1 MPNLDLSIVK
11 IMHGDTSVLRIM
23 QGDTMVWS
31 SSTAVSIDAS
41 LTNITSDVILPT
53 IVVLNDS
60 FTATLTANTGYI
72 INEVSVTMGGED
84 ITSTAYADG
93 VITIASVT
101 GDVEITAVAWEI
113 INVTSYTI
121 RSHFIYSDTSSS
133 VYGKWRSG
141 GAASNS
147 CFMVPVTAGD
157 RIKIVPNSGNRC
169 DLAFL
174 KTYNYVHNGIPDF
187 SGGVTPTAIR
197 YYGTHTLIVPDDAN
211 YLYVCRMYGSTSRI
225 PDSVSKYSG

>member
-11 IMHGDTSVLRIM
+11 IMHGDTPVLRIM
-23 QGDTMVWS
+23 QGDTLVWS
-31 SSTAVSIDAS
+31 SGMDATINAS
-41 LTNITSDVILPT
+41 LTNITSDATLPT

-72 INEVSVTMGGED
+72 INEVTIAMGGED
-84 ITSTAYADG
+84 ITSTAYSDG

-113 INVTSYTI
+113 VDITSYTVRGHYI
-121 RSHFIYSDTSSS
+121 NSDTNSSA
-133 VYGKWRSG
+133 YGKWRSG

-147 CFMVPVTAGD
+147 CWVVPVSGGEKF
-157 RIKIVPNSGNRC
+157 KIVPNSGNRC
-169 DLAFL
+169 DIAFL
-174 KTYNYVHNGIPDF
+174 RTYSYSNGTIADF
-187 SGGVTPTAIR
+187 SGGVVPAAIR
-197 YYGTHTLIVPDDAN
+197 YNGTNIFTIPADTT
-211 YLYVCRMYGSTSRI
+211 YLYVARMYGSTSRI

>member
-1 MPNLDLSIVK
+1 MPNLDLSIAK
-11 IMHGDTSVLRIM
+11 IMHGDTPVLRIT
-23 QGDTMVWS
+23 QGDTLVWS
-31 SSTAVSIDAS
+31 SGMEATINAS
-41 LTNITSDVILPT
+41 LVNITSDTTLPT
-53 IVVLNDS
+53 IVMLTDS

-72 INEVSVTMGGED
+72 INEVTITMGGND
-84 ITSTAYADG
+84 ITSTAYSDG

-101 GDVEITAVAWEI
+101 GDIEITAVAWEI

-121 RSHFIYSDTSSS
+121 RPHNIISDTTSSY
-133 VYGKWRSG
+133 YGKWSSG

-147 CFMVPVTAGD
+147 CFIVPVTAGD

-174 KTYNYVHNGIPDF
+174 KSYNYVNNGTPDF
-187 SGGVTPTAIR
+187 SGGVTPTALR
-197 YYGTHTLIVPDDAN
+197 YYGTNTFTVPGDAN
-211 YLYVCRMYGSTSRI
+211 YLYVCRMYGKTSRI